1 VLLIRGQGR
10 RQRVWP
16 AEPLKLGRD
25 INEIHVWMIAAAG
38 ADQLIRVGIAAFHPA
53 VDDTDR
59 ASAHE
64 RRPAVPRLA
73 RQRKP
78 QEDLSADTQP
88 GVTGIARG
96 R

>member
-1 VLLIRGQGR
+1 
-10 RQRVWP
+10 
-16 AEPLKLGRD
+16 
-25 INEIHVWMIAAAG
+25 MIAALAAG
-38 ADQLIRVGIAAFHPA
+38 ELERAGVAAFHPA

-88 GVTGIARG
+88 GVTGVAR
-96 R
+96 RR